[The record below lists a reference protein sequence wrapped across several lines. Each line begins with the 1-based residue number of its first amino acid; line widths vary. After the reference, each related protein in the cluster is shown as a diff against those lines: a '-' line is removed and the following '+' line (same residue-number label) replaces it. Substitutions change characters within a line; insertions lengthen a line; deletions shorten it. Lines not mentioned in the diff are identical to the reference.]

1 MPSILKMNINIG
13 DIFPNFIL
21 NDENGE
27 EFDLKRDFINSY
39 LVLYFYP
46 RDETPGCTKQ
56 ACYFK
61 DFYTDFKTFDCEIIG
76 LSSDNQDSHE
86 KFKNNYSLPFKL
98 LSDNNSLLRKKLN
111 LPKDFFG
118 LSHGRITFLINKKKE
133 ILFIHRSF
141 LNMKS
146 HINSV
151 LKYLK
156 KNH

>member
-1 MPSILKMNINIG
+1 MNIDIG
-13 DIFPNFIL
+13 DVFPDFIL
-21 NDENGE
+21 CDEKGD
-27 EFDLKRDFINSY
+27 EFDLDRDFTNSY

-46 RDETPGCTKQ
+46 KDETPGCTKQ

-61 DFYTDFKTFDCEIIG
+61 DFYEDFKEFDCEIIG
-76 LSSDNQDSHE
+76 LSSDNKDSHE

-98 LSDNNSLLRKKLN
+98 LSDKNSRLRKELK

-118 LSHGRITFLINKKKE
+118 LSHGRITFLINKNKK
-133 ILFIHRSF
+133 ILFIHRSS